1 LKKLLSFI
9 DISQIKRISFRD
21 DLNGLRAIAV
31 LAVVFYHADVDLFKG
46 GWIGVDIFFVIS
58 GYLISNIIISELNNG
73 TFSFKNFYLRRA
85 RRILPGLFSIVLITI
100 PFAYFMLSPKAM
112 SEYIDSMIASI
123 FFFANFHFQNLD
135 FYIAESTKVMPLL
148 HTWSL
153 AIEEQYYILFPL
165 FSVVIYKY
173 FKRYFALIVGLL
185 IVLSIYLNTI
195 VQDTYKFYQ
204 LQFRVWELLVGVLV
218 MIVSS
223 NVNIK
228 HLEKIGLPL
237 MLIPIF
243 YFDDSWINDIEPKLL
258 SLTGVA
264 LLILSNTKD
273 TFISKFLSMKIIS
286 MIGLSSYS
294 IYLLHQPIY
303 AFSRV
308 YNENKHLY
316 FESYS
321 SSVDIINDTPLIIN
335 NDFNFLFTFFSVL
348 ILLLIGYLNYKYI
361 EINKNRGRVAVI
373 NLTIIIFFALGQ
385 AIKPQVYNE
394 KFDQNILLS
403 NEAVFSDYA
412 CWGTFSEWDGYA
424 DINNCYTDNNAE
436 NNLVFIGDS
445 STAAIIKNFTKENF
459 LAENFNYLFLTP
471 SSYDTFFSEI
481 NFDNSCKDC
490 VLEVLH
496 KNRSSNTIVVSL
508 EIHRFIE
515 EKNSLYFTD
524 TYSVGNDADILFSN
538 IEKLASISNE
548 LIFIEPFP
556 TMLASKPSALDI
568 ILSRDLGSI
577 EEVYITYL
585 DWENNTLKTN
595 NFINKLSSNIP
606 NFHLIETKNI
616 FCDIEFNKCLVYESP
631 TIYYL
636 DKYHLTYQGGNK
648 IAKKIVEYI
657 DSY

>member
-1 LKKLLSFI
+1 
-9 DISQIKRISFRD
+9 
-21 DLNGLRAIAV
+21 
-31 LAVVFYHADVDLFKG
+31 
-46 GWIGVDIFFVIS
+46 
-58 GYLISNIIISELNNG
+58 
-73 TFSFKNFYLRRA
+73 
-85 RRILPGLFSIVLITI
+85 
-100 PFAYFMLSPKAM
+100 M
-112 SEYIDSMIASI
+112 
-123 FFFANFHFQNLD
+123 
-135 FYIAESTKVMPLL
+135 
-148 HTWSL
+148 
-153 AIEEQYYILFPL
+153 
-165 FSVVIYKY
+165 
-173 FKRYFALIVGLL
+173 GLL

-218 MIVSS
+218 MILSS

-471 SSYDTFFSEI
+471 SSYDTFF
-481 NFDNSCKDC
+481 F
-490 VLEVLH
+490 
-496 KNRSSNTIVVSL
+496 R
-508 EIHRFIE
+508 
-515 EKNSLYFTD
+515 
-524 TYSVGNDADILFSN
+524 
-538 IEKLASISNE
+538 
-548 LIFIEPFP
+548 
-556 TMLASKPSALDI
+556 
-568 ILSRDLGSI
+568 
-577 EEVYITYL
+577 
-585 DWENNTLKTN
+585 
-595 NFINKLSSNIP
+595 NK
-606 NFHLIETKNI
+606 F
-616 FCDIEFNKCLVYESP
+616 
-631 TIYYL
+631 
-636 DKYHLTYQGGNK
+636 
-648 IAKKIVEYI
+648 
-657 DSY
+657 